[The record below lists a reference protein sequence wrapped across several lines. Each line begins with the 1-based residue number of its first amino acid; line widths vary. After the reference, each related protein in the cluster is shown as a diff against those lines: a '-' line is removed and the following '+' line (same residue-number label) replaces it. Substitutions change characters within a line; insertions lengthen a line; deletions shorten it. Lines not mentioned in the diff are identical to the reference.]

1 MQFEEIAWLL
11 VKYLLEG
18 IAVATAAFYLS
29 SKRASAKETISIGV
43 TAAVVFLVLDLF
55 APSVGAASRSGSGIG
70 IGLAR
75 VGFGGEGF
83 DNAIEEETYVR
94 RKKGKRVVE
103 PSEPEDEV
111 EDFIA
116 NVPQAYSM

>member
-29 SKRASAKETISIGV
+29 SKRASAKETVAIGV

-55 APSVGAASRSGSGIG
+55 APSVGAASRSGAGVG

-94 RKKGKRVVE
+94 RKKGKKVTD

>member
-1 MQFEEIAWLL
+1 MQFEEIGWLL

-29 SKRASAKETISIGV
+29 SKRASAKETVAIGV

-55 APSVGAASRSGSGIG
+55 APSIGAASRNGAGFG
-70 IGLAR
+70 LGLAR

-83 DNAIEEETYVR
+83 DNDEPYFEG
-94 RKKGKRVVE
+94 RKKGKKVVD
-103 PSEPEDEV
+103 PSEPEDDEV

>member
-1 MQFEEIAWLL
+1 MQLEEIAWLL

-29 SKRASAKETISIGV
+29 SKRASAKETVAIGV

-55 APSVGAASRSGSGIG
+55 APSVGAASRSGAGY
-70 IGLAR
+70 GLGLQR

-94 RKKGKRVVE
+94 RKKGKRVVD